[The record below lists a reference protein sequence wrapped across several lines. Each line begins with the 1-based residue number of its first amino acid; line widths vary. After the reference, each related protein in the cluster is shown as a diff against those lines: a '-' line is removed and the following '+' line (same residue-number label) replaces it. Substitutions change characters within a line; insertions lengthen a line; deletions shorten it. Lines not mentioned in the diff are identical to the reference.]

1 MSYPETTDANLKE
14 NVQAAVEDKSNA
26 RSNVDSLEGREYSSG
41 DLFTDVA
48 IDATVGVLFEL
59 PSDAG
64 CFAFVNTRFTTGG
77 KTLVRKVDSVTKDT
91 AGTVQNINNRL
102 IGANGDAC
110 ASVESSPT
118 VSGGDSWTPKIIGG
132 SSAGVGNRIT
142 LSSGDANGAAV
153 IVQPGENVYFEATNL
168 SADQEDITIDV
179 DWTEI
184 PLTEVTEL

>member
-1 MSYPETTDANLKE
+1 MTYPETTDINQKE
-14 NVQAAVEDKSNA
+14 NVQAAIEDTSNA
-26 RSNVDSLEGREYSSG
+26 RSNVDSLNGREYSSG

-59 PSDAG
+59 PSDAE

-110 ASVESSPT
+110 GNVESSPT

-132 SSAGVGNRIT
+132 SSDGVGNRIT
-142 LSSGDANGAAV
+142 LASGDANGAAV

>member
-1 MSYPETTDANLKE
+1 MVHPSITDTDQKE
-14 NVQAAVEDKSNA
+14 NVQAAIEDTSNA
-26 RSNVDSLEGREYSSG
+26 RSNVDSLNGREYSSG

-59 PSDAG
+59 PSDAE

-110 ASVESSPT
+110 ANVESSPT

-132 SSAGVGNRIT
+132 SSAGVGNKIT
-142 LSSGDANGAAV
+142 LASGDENGAAV
-153 IVQPGENVYFEATNL
+153 IVQPGENIYFEATNI
-168 SADQEDITIDV
+168 SDSPEDITIDV

-184 PLTEVTEL
+184 PVEEVTEL

>member
-14 NVQAAVEDKSNA
+14 NVQAAIEDTSNA
-26 RSNVDSLEGREYSSG
+26 RSNVDSLNGREYSSG

-59 PSDAG
+59 PSDAE

-110 ASVESSPT
+110 GNVESSPT

-132 SSAGVGNRIT
+132 SGGIGSNIT
-142 LSSGDANGAAV
+142 LAAGSANGAAV
-153 IVQPGENVYFEATNL
+153 IVQPGENIYFEATNL